1 MDKPGSVFIIV
12 LLGCLVGCGS
22 DNANEIQEQ
31 GPQGVL
37 TSRQQQALDGAASV
51 EQILR
56 DAAADRE
63 KELEARL
70 RNQSRAQ

>member
-1 MDKPGSVFIIV
+1 MDKPGSVFIIM
-12 LLGCLVGCGS
+12 LLGWLVGCGP
-22 DNANEIQEQ
+22 DNANETQA
-31 GPQGVL
+31 PQGVL

-51 EQILR
+51 EQILL

>member
-1 MDKPGSVFIIV
+1 MDKPGSVFIIM
-12 LLGCLVGCGS
+12 LLGWLVGCGP
-22 DNANEIQEQ
+22 DNANETQEQ

-51 EQILR
+51 EQILL

>member
-12 LLGCLVGCGS
+12 LLALLVGCGS
-22 DNANEIQEQ
+22 DNANETQEQ
-31 GPQGVL
+31 APQGVL
-37 TSRQQQALDGAASV
+37 TNRQQQALDGVASV
-51 EQILR
+51 EQILL
-56 DAAADRE
+56 DAAADRG